1 MTRRIDEIKT
11 LYHGTGVYHERI
23 DLNYSAPLKDFGRG
37 YYVTSHWRQAANW
50 ARRKGESGWIFQY
63 ELAPVPDG
71 MKIRELLQYDV
82 EWLDFIVSHRLRG
95 RETDFD
101 IVYDRMADNRF
112 GALSQA
118 VRDYHF
124 GRIDA
129 QRALRIIRFDRR
141 NRDQYCFK
149 TPQAVA
155 LLKRSHTY
163 RLRNGRWAEWDE
175 TEGNFYDP

>member
-1 MTRRIDEIKT
+1 MKRKIDEIKT
-11 LYHGTGVYHERI
+11 LYHGTGIYHEQI
-23 DLNYSAPLKDFGRG
+23 DLNRSAPLKDFGRG
-37 YYVTSHWRQAANW
+37 YYVTSYWLQASNW
-50 ARRKGESGWIFQY
+50 ARRKGEASWIFQY
-63 ELAPVPDG
+63 ELAPVPNE
-71 MKIRELLQYDV
+71 MKIRELLQYDE

-95 RETDFD
+95 KDTDFD

-112 GALSQA
+112 DKLSQA
-118 VRDYHF
+118 IHDYSV
-124 GRIDA
+124 GRIAA
-129 QRALRIIRFDRR
+129 QRALHVIRFNRD

-163 RLRNGRWAEWDE
+163 RLRNGRWSEWNE